1 MQRAFELFSDIFADR
16 DNLLTRID
24 PRVKVIVTLLILL
37 SVILST
43 RPALP
48 LAVFTLS
55 VIGTRIIQV
64 PIRLV
69 LARLAAPVAIVFV
82 LVVLQAFL
90 IGSTPLFTF
99 SFLKWKIS
107 GFQEGAYRGILIGCR
122 VLGAVSLLQL
132 MSSATQAHRIF
143 HALRWL
149 GMPKGWIEV
158 AMLMYRYIFTLLD
171 RAADVMGAQRLR
183 LGYSN
188 IKRSLSSMGV
198 LAGTVMVLSMD
209 QAVRTYD
216 AMMLRGYR
224 GYMSLGPLPAMSGKD
239 RWILVLAP
247 VIVLLAYLMCEWGPL

>member
-37 SVILST
+37 SVILSI

-69 LARLAAPVAIVFV
+69 LARLAAPLAIVFV
-82 LVVLQAFL
+82 LVVLQALL

-107 GFQEGAYRGILIGCR
+107 GFQEGAYRGILTGCR
-122 VLGAVSLLQL
+122 VLGAVSLL
-132 MSSATQAHRIF
+132 
-143 HALRWL
+143 
-149 GMPKGWIEV
+149 
-158 AMLMYRYIFTLLD
+158 
-171 RAADVMGAQRLR
+171 
-183 LGYSN
+183 
-188 IKRSLSSMGV
+188 
-198 LAGTVMVLSMD
+198 LSMSTPPPRPI
-209 QAVRTYD
+209 ASFTPSAGSVCPRV
-216 AMMLRGYR
+216 G
-224 GYMSLGPLPAMSGKD
+224 
-239 RWILVLAP
+239 
-247 VIVLLAYLMCEWGPL
+247 